1 MDDRAELASVL
12 RRVRARWRLF
22 VLLRTWGAASTIA
35 GMILALALL
44 TSLFAYADGSLTVLL
59 WAVAL
64 LSAVLVGGILI
75 VLAVVRVPDDD
86 TIARFIEERRPDL
99 EDVLVTA
106 VGEARRTPPHPMS
119 ATVIAD
125 AVQRVRD
132 IDTRQLIP
140 PQPMRIA
147 RLSALL
153 GTAILALV
161 VGLSARSAIH
171 AARVFLLYAFPARVG
186 FEVQP
191 GDVKVRGGDAVTF
204 VARLVGATNDIA
216 PVLHIIDGDASFDTP
231 MTAKEGRYTA
241 SMQHVERGL
250 HYSVSAAGSRSR
262 EYTIT
267 VVRPPRVDRID
278 LRYEYPAAF
287 HLQPRVEE
295 DGGDIYAPAGTR
307 VHVSIRA
314 DKPIAQGSLQVS
326 GSESIRLKAAGDRVE
341 GELTVTAE
349 GSYRVALA
357 DADGLNNPGD
367 TEYFIRTIDDRPPD
381 VRIVRPAADRQVS
394 PIEEVPVEARA
405 DDDYGVASLELVYS
419 VRGRGEKAVPFEDV
433 KPGTTVNGTRTL
445 YLEDLGVKP
454 GDFVTYYAR
463 ARDVS
468 HGKRSTEARSDIF
481 FLEVKPFDEEFV
493 ASQSQGSGAGGG
505 DATSLDELVNAQKDV
520 ITATWRLD
528 RRARDAGGRSPDD
541 IRAVARGQGEVRR
554 RAAGIAAQQQRSVDV
569 RRRRGA
575 GGSQPRA
582 DDAGDQPLLKA
593 MDAMASA
600 QEQLDA
606 LKTTEALPHEMTA
619 LNELL
624 RAQAEIR
631 RREVQRQQAN
641 GTGSG
646 GSNRQTQDLSSLFDR
661 ELQRQQQTNYETP
674 NSTETREQKSGNN
687 DALDKIRELARRQE
701 ALNRDQDQLATNTM
715 SAEEMRRQLERLTR
729 EQTELRQ
736 QAEELSRQLEQ
747 QQRSSQGSQSGQ
759 RAGRS
764 SDAQRGG
771 GPSNSQ
777 PSQQRRGEPS
787 GSPGSTGSSPQDEQ
801 TRRAIQQASEEMR
814 NAASE
819 MRRQNSGEARA
830 SANRALDRLRDVEQR
845 MRGAQPDDRRR
856 AAGELQLE
864 ARQLAD
870 AERQLAASPSTS
882 LRDGPSTSPRA
893 GGSQQGNAATS
904 ADDARRRSAEQERL
918 ADRAQRLEEGVK
930 QLEHAEGASAKNRAA
945 LSDAVRELDKEKL
958 SERMRNAA
966 RPGQKN
972 GAADRNDLQELARAL
987 DRVGDRLASANGDS
1001 DETRRLSEQLAKA
1014 RELRDRLARV
1024 DQQLA
1029 DARRQGEQQGK
1040 PGSAK
1045 DLPSA
1050 TGRESQAPGAGQGQG
1065 AKPGEPQQS
1074 ASANPGQQS
1083 SGQGAGSST
1092 SGSWQEA
1099 QQLLDQLKR
1108 DEQLGFNADDRG
1120 FNPGRSAPGTEPWK
1134 QDFAKWDDLKK
1145 QAAAALEKLESTAA
1159 TRLREQQAKDRL
1171 AAGAAQGVPDSYRS
1185 LVEQYYKALADK
1197 SAPKR

>member
-1 MDDRAELASVL
+1 MDEYRAELASVL
-12 RRVRARWRLF
+12 RRVRARWRTF

-44 TSLFAYADGSLTVLL
+44 TNIFAYADGSLTVLL
-59 WAVAL
+59 WAVAM
-64 LSAVLVGGILI
+64 LSAVLVSGILL
-75 VLAVVRVPDDD
+75 VLAVIRVPDDD

-99 EDVLVTA
+99 EDALVTA
-106 VGEARRTPPHPMS
+106 VAEARRTPPHPMS

-140 PQPMRIA
+140 TQPMRIA
-147 RLSALL
+147 RMSAAV
-153 GTAILALV
+153 GTAILVLV
-161 VGLSARSAIH
+161 VGLSARPAMH
-171 AARVFLLYAFPARVG
+171 AVRVFLLYAFPARVS

-191 GDVKVRGGDAVTF
+191 GDANVRAGESVRF
-204 VARLVGATNDIA
+204 VARLVGATSDIA
-216 PVLHIIDGDASFDTP
+216 PVLHVIDGNGSIDTP
-231 MTAKEGRYTA
+231 MTAEAGRYTA
-241 SMQHVERGL
+241 SMQHVERGF
-250 HYSVSAAGSRSR
+250 HYTVTAAGSHSR
-262 EYTIT
+262 EYAIT

-307 VHVSIRA
+307 VHLSIRA
-314 DKPIAQGSLQVS
+314 DKPIAGGSIQVNGS
-326 GSESIRLKAAGDRVE
+326 GPIRLEPAGDHLE
-341 GELTVTAE
+341 GELTVSAE

-394 PIEEVPVEARA
+394 PIEEVPVDARA

-419 VRGRGEKAVPFEDV
+419 VRGRGEKAVPFGDV

-505 DATSLDELVNAQKDV
+505 DGTSLDELVNAQKDV

-575 GGSQPRA
+575 GGSQLPA
-582 DDAGDQPLLKA
+582 DEGSDQPLLKA
-593 MDAMASA
+593 MEAMAGA

-641 GTGSG
+641 GSGSG
-646 GSNRQTQDLSSLFDR
+646 GSNRQAQDLSSLFDR

-674 NSTETREQKSGNN
+674 NSSETREPKSGNN

-701 ALNRDQDQLATNTM
+701 ALNRDRDQLANNM
-715 SAEEMRRQLERLTR
+715 SADDMRRQLERLTR

-747 QQRSSQGSQSGQ
+747 QQRSNQGSRSGQ
-759 RAGRS
+759 QSQQG
-764 SDAQRGG
+764 RGG
-771 GPSNSQ
+771 
-777 PSQQRRGEPS
+777 SQQRSGGPS
-787 GSPGSTGSSPQDEQ
+787 GSPGSSSTQDEQ

-814 NAASE
+814 NATSE

-830 SANRALDRLRDVEQR
+830 SGTRALDRLRDVEQR
-845 MRGAQPDDRRR
+845 MRGTQPDARRR

-870 AERQLAASPSTS
+870 AERQLASTA
-882 LRDGPSTSPRA
+882 STSPRS
-893 GGSQQGNAATS
+893 GGSQPTSAEATAGSQGNGATS
-904 ADDARRRSAEQERL
+904 ADDTRRRRAEQERL

-930 QLEHAEGASAKNRAA
+930 QLERAEGTSVRNRAA
-945 LSDAVRELDKEKL
+945 LSDAAREIDKEKL

-966 RPGQKN
+966 RRGQA
-972 GAADRNDLQELARAL
+972 GSTSDRNDLQELARAL
-987 DRVGDRLASANGDS
+987 DRVGDRLASAGGDS
-1001 DETRRLSEQLAKA
+1001 DETRQLSEQLAKA

-1029 DARRQGEQQGK
+1029 DARREGEQRGT
-1040 PGSAK
+1040 PGSGK
-1045 DLPSA
+1045 DSPA
-1050 TGRESQAPGAGQGQG
+1050 ARGRESQAPGAGRAQG

-1074 ASANPGQQS
+1074 APATAGQPPA
-1083 SGQGAGSST
+1083 GQGAGSST

-1108 DEQLGFNADDRG
+1108 DQQLGFNADDQG
-1120 FNPGRSAPGTEPWK
+1120 FSPGKSAPGTEPWK

-1145 QAAAALEKLESTAA
+1145 QAAAALEKLENTAA
-1159 TRLREQQAKDRL
+1159 ARLREQQAKDRL

-1185 LVEQYYKALADK
+1185 LVEQYYKALAERQK
-1197 SAPKR
+1197 SKVENQK

>member
-1 MDDRAELASVL
+1 
-12 RRVRARWRLF
+12 
-22 VLLRTWGAASTIA
+22 
-35 GMILALALL
+35 MILALALL
-44 TSLFAYADGSLTVLL
+44 TNRFAYADGSLTILL
-59 WAVAL
+59 WAVAM
-64 LSAVLVGGILI
+64 LSAILVSGILM
-75 VLAVVRVPDDD
+75 VLAIVRLPDDD

-99 EDVLVTA
+99 EDTLVTA
-106 VGEARRTPPHPMS
+106 VAEARRMPPHPMS

-125 AVQRVRD
+125 AVRRISD

-147 RLSALL
+147 RMSVLV
-153 GTAILALV
+153 GTTILAV
-161 VGLSARSAIH
+161 VLGLAVRPAMH
-171 AARVFLLYAFPARVG
+171 AARVFMLYAFPARVG
-186 FEVQP
+186 FDVQP
-191 GDVKVRGGDAVTF
+191 GDANVRAGDSVTF
-204 VARLVGATNDIA
+204 VARLVGATTDIA
-216 PVLHIIDGDASFDTP
+216 PVLHIIDGSASFDTP
-231 MTAKEGRYTA
+231 MTAERGGYTA
-241 SMQHVERGL
+241 SMQHVERGF
-250 HYSVSAAGSRSR
+250 HYTVAAAGSRSR
-262 EYTIT
+262 EYAIT

-278 LRYEYPAAF
+278 LHYEYPAAF
-287 HLQPRVEE
+287 HMQPRVEE

-307 VHVSIRA
+307 VHLSIRA
-314 DKPIAQGSLQVS
+314 DKPIAQGSIQVS
-326 GSESIRLKAAGDRVE
+326 GSESIRLQAAGDRLE
-341 GELTVTAE
+341 GELTVSAA

-381 VRIVRPAADRQVS
+381 VRIIRPAADRQVS

-419 VRGRGEKAVPFEDV
+419 VRGRGEKAVPFGDV
-433 KPGTTVNGTRTL
+433 KPGTTVNGARTL

-468 HGKRSTEARSDIF
+468 HGKQSTEARSDIF

-505 DATSLDELVNAQKDV
+505 DGTSLDELVNAQKDV

-541 IRAVARGQGEVRR
+541 IRAVARAQGEVRR
-554 RAAGIAAQQQRSVDV
+554 RAAGVAAQQQRSVDV

-575 GGSQPRA
+575 CGSPPRA
-582 DDAGDQPLLKA
+582 DEAGDQPLLKA
-593 MDAMASA
+593 MDAMAGA
-600 QEQLDA
+600 QSQLDA
-606 LKTTEALPHEMTA
+606 LKTTEALPHEMSA

-641 GTGSG
+641 GSGSG

-674 NSTETREQKSGNN
+674 NSAETREQKSGNN

-701 ALNRDQDQLATNTM
+701 ALNRDRDQLANNM
-715 SAEEMRRQLERLTR
+715 SAEEVRRQLERLTR

-747 QQRSSQGSQSGQ
+747 QQRSNQASQGRQ
-759 RAGRS
+759 
-764 SDAQRGG
+764 
-771 GPSNSQ
+771 
-777 PSQQRRGEPS
+777 SQQQQRKGEPS
-787 GSPGSTGSSPQDEQ
+787 GSPGSSGGGSSNAQRGGGPSAQAGSSSAQDEQ

-819 MRRQNSGEARA
+819 MRRQNSGEAKA
-830 SANRALDRLRDVEQR
+830 SGNRALDRLRDVEQR
-845 MRGAQPDDRRR
+845 MRGTQPDDRRR
-856 AAGELQLE
+856 DAGELQLE

-870 AERQLAASPSTS
+870 AERQLASSSQPASTQ
-882 LRDGPSTSPRA
+882 TTA
-893 GGSQQGNAATS
+893 GRQGNAATS
-904 ADDARRRSAEQERL
+904 ADDTRRRSAEQERL

-930 QLEHAEGASAKNRAA
+930 QLERAEGTSVKNRAA

-966 RPGQKN
+966 RSGQ
-972 GAADRNDLQELARAL
+972 GGGTPDRNDLQELARAL

-1001 DETRRLSEQLAKA
+1001 DETRQLSEQLAKA

-1029 DARRQGEQQGK
+1029 DARREGEQQGS
-1040 PGSAK
+1040 PGSGK
-1045 DLPSA
+1045 DSPSA
-1050 TGRESQAPGAGQGQG
+1050 AGRESQAPGAGRGQG
-1065 AKPGEPQQS
+1065 AKSGEPQQS
-1074 ASANPGQQS
+1074 ASATPGQPS

-1171 AAGAAQGVPDSYRS
+1171 AAGAAQGVPDAYRS